1 MDEWPK
7 IQERLAQ
14 LDDFISEV
22 MSSRDNSR
30 PHNLLLLIDRW
41 LKQFH
46 LSSRIDCSEILTET
60 YFQARSEIRD
70 KGVHI
75 EKLPA
80 WFKTVSYRM
89 IRDLSKKA
97 KNRNRATQ
105 RLSRHNEHFTENV
118 IHLNEFDHTSIE
130 ALLEASAKLKEEE
143 LQILKLRIVQGL
155 SWKEVKHRW
164 IAETGKDISE
174 AALRKKGER
183 ALKHLRGEFTAKH
196 PKISLQIK
204 GVV

>member
-1 MDEWPK
+1 MDEWPQ

-22 MSSRDNSR
+22 ISSRDSSR

-80 WFKTVSYRM
+80 WFKTVSFRK

-97 KNRNRATQ
+97 KNRDRVTQ
-105 RLSRHNEHFTENV
+105 RLIRNDEHFTENV

-130 ALLEASAKLKEEE
+130 ALLEASAKLKDEE
-143 LQILKLRIVQGL
+143 LKILKLRIVQGL
-155 SWKEVKHRW
+155 SWKDVQQRW
-164 IAETGKDISE
+164 ATDTGKDLSE

-183 ALKHLRGEFTAKH
+183 ALKHLRSEFTAKH
-196 PKISLQIK
+196 PKESLHVK